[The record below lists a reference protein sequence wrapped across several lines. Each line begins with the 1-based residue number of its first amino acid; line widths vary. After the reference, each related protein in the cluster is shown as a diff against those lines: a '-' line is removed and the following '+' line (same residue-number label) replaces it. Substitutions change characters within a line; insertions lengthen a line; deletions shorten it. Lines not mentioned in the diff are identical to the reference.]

1 MINFTK
7 LLGGKPSV
15 SDALKAVNDT
25 QTISGNNR
33 LDVPSPIVV
42 FNITRRCNL
51 DCLHCYIESEDKQYE
66 GELTLDQIKQVID
79 SLSTMSVPVL
89 LLSGGEPL
97 AHKDIFTIIEY
108 AKSKNLRIGLSTNGT
123 LITKDMAQNL
133 KKLGVDYAG
142 VSIDGLK
149 DLHDKFRNL
158 DGAFDMAMAGLRNA
172 QEAGI
177 KTGVRFTISGINYT
191 QLGDVLD
198 LCIKEQIPRFC
209 MYHLVYSGR
218 GESLVAQDIDNPTR
232 RQIADLLIRRALEY
246 NKKNYNFEILT
257 VDNHA
262 DGVYIYNYIKK
273 HDPSR
278 VKEVLEVMKSHG
290 GCSLGHKIVDISPSG
305 KVHAC
310 QFWHNDCLGSVVDQD
325 FRDIWYDGDNKLL
338 CSFRNLSGHLKGK
351 CGACDFK
358 TYCGGCRVRAAFVH
372 KDFWAEDPCCYLKE
386 EELSCTEGV

>member
-7 LLGGKPSV
+7 LLGGTPSV

-25 QTISGNNR
+25 QTSIPGNK

-51 DCLHCYIESEDKQYE
+51 DCLHCYIESEDKQYQ
-66 GELTLDQIKQVID
+66 GELSLDQIKKVID
-79 SLSTMSVPVL
+79 SLSTMAVPVL

-123 LITKDMAQNL
+123 LITKDMAKNL

-149 DLHDKFRNL
+149 ELHDKFRNL
-158 DGAFDMAMAGLRNA
+158 NGAFDMAIAGIRNA
-172 QEAGI
+172 QEVGI
-177 KTGVRFTISGINYT
+177 KVGARFTISSINHT

-198 LCIKEQIPRFC
+198 LCIKEKIPRFC

-218 GESLVAQDIDNPTR
+218 AESLIARDIDNPTR
-232 RQIADLLIRRALEY
+232 RQVADLLISRALEY
-246 NKKNYNFEILT
+246 YQKNYNFEILT

-262 DGVYIYNYIKK
+262 DGIYIYNYLKK
-273 HDPSR
+273 HSPER
-278 VKEVLEVMKSHG
+278 VKEVLESHA
-290 GCSLGHKIVDISPSG
+290 SSQPPIP
-305 KVHAC
+305 
-310 QFWHNDCLGSVVDQD
+310 
-325 FRDIWYDGDNKLL
+325 R
-338 CSFRNLSGHLKGK
+338 
-351 CGACDFK
+351 
-358 TYCGGCRVRAAFVH
+358 
-372 KDFWAEDPCCYLKE
+372 
-386 EELSCTEGV
+386 

>member
-133 KKLGVDYAG
+133 KKIAQFQN
-142 VSIDGLK
+142 LK
-149 DLHDKFRNL
+149 
-158 DGAFDMAMAGLRNA
+158 
-172 QEAGI
+172 
-177 KTGVRFTISGINYT
+177 
-191 QLGDVLD
+191 
-198 LCIKEQIPRFC
+198 
-209 MYHLVYSGR
+209 VYFP
-218 GESLVAQDIDNPTR
+218 SL
-232 RQIADLLIRRALEY
+232 
-246 NKKNYNFEILT
+246 
-257 VDNHA
+257 
-262 DGVYIYNYIKK
+262 
-273 HDPSR
+273 
-278 VKEVLEVMKSHG
+278 
-290 GCSLGHKIVDISPSG
+290 
-305 KVHAC
+305 
-310 QFWHNDCLGSVVDQD
+310 
-325 FRDIWYDGDNKLL
+325 
-338 CSFRNLSGHLKGK
+338 
-351 CGACDFK
+351 
-358 TYCGGCRVRAAFVH
+358 
-372 KDFWAEDPCCYLKE
+372 
-386 EELSCTEGV
+386 